1 MTEIMHEQY
10 APSGDHAPNGQH
22 APGQPVTAPDGPPD
36 WERKRYEQLDELDEL
51 GGAAIPFGPAR
62 SMAVYPTVA
71 SAMLSEFYR
80 RDRRAFIEL
89 RDECEADAPLPE
101 VPKRTRNRSR

>member
-1 MTEIMHEQY
+1 MTMQDEYTQNGTY
-10 APSGDHAPNGQH
+10 APGP
-22 APGQPVTAPDGPPD
+22 PVTAPAAPDGPPE

-51 GGAAIPFGPAR
+51 GGPSIPFGPAR

-101 VPKRTRNRSR
+101 VPKRTRTRKS